1 MSYLEAIIFGIVQGI
16 TEFLPIS
23 STAHIILTAYIL
35 GYEFPG
41 LAFEVFLHQASV
53 LAIILYFRKDLI
65 QVISGFFSYF
75 KEKSQVNKVNFYF
88 GLYIIVATAITGG
101 LGLLIKDLS
110 MEFMKSPNF
119 IAVALA
125 ITGCLLIFI
134 ERFHKYGSRTEK
146 DMTFL
151 DSIIVGLAQAMA
163 VLPGFSRSG
172 FTLISGLLVGLSRET
187 AVKYSFLLAI
197 PVILGASVLAFG
209 GVSAGMWAEIGLG
222 PLIVAFVA
230 TFIFSMIGIIW
241 LIDFLKKSKLVY
253 FAAYCFIVAILI
265 FLFLDPTV
273 VFE

>member
-23 STAHIILTAYIL
+23 STAHIILTAIIL

-65 QVISGFFSYF
+65 QVVSGFFSYF
-75 KEKSQVNKVNFYF
+75 KEKNQANKVHFYF
-88 GLYIIVATAITGG
+88 GIYIIVATIITGG
-101 LGLLIKDLS
+101 LGMLIKDLS
-110 MEFMKSPNF
+110 MGFMKSPPF
-119 IAVALA
+119 IAMALA

-134 ERFHKYGSRTEK
+134 ERFHKYGSRIEK

-151 DSIIVGLAQAMA
+151 DSIIVGLAQSLA

-209 GVSAGMWAEIGLG
+209 DVSAGMWAEIGLG

-230 TFIFSMIGIIW
+230 TFIFSMIGIVW

-265 FLFLDPTV
+265 FLFIDPTV